1 MQYFSST
8 GTTPLPLLGP
18 INLLA
23 LCHLSKIICVA
34 SVHPTVLVLL
44 ILTPVKLLEAPL
56 TNKCLLEDHLQYL
69 TFEHFFGDAKMCM
82 YWSGLQWSI
91 YWQWFQWCLCVDMM
105 ANVNKRRRTID
116 PVIRQLMF
124 WNRRC
129 LLLLSQQRVAKLNRT
144 WDNIQFWL
152 LLAFWQSEFSQDS

>member
-8 GTTPLPLLGP
+8 GTTPLPLLAP

-56 TNKCLLEDHLQYL
+56 TNKCVLEDHLQY
-69 TFEHFFGDAKMCM
+69 EHSIGDDAAL
-82 YWSGLQWSI
+82 GND
-91 YWQWFQWCLCVDMM
+91 DMKDEDDPDKT
-105 ANVNKRRRTID
+105 NYKEDLHDVNPNDRVVCDVLFHCNAID
-116 PVIRQLMF
+116 FNP
-124 WNRRC
+124 
-129 LLLLSQQRVAKLNRT
+129 
-144 WDNIQFWL
+144 
-152 LLAFWQSEFSQDS
+152 